1 MHTEYHCHI
10 LPEIDD
16 GADSAETAL
25 GMISVMQEQGV
36 GKIYATPHFY
46 AHREKSVARFLE
58 KREAAFSKIKDTS
71 SVSDIR
77 LGAEIAIEHG
87 ISELTGIEQLALT
100 GTDLILLELPYRE
113 YAPWMS
119 EEIYN
124 IAAEF
129 HLQVILAHVHR
140 YLEYYSKSEIQKIL
154 SHNVIFQ
161 VNNEAFGNW
170 KERRFVKALIA
181 EEKPVVFGSDAHNL
195 ENRRPN
201 WDLLTRKCKPEVIVS
216 SDQICEQHKR

>member
-1 MHTEYHCHI
+1 
-10 LPEIDD
+10 
-16 GADSAETAL
+16 
-25 GMISVMQEQGV
+25 
-36 GKIYATPHFY
+36 
-46 AHREKSVARFLE
+46 
-58 KREAAFSKIKDTS
+58 
-71 SVSDIR
+71 
-77 LGAEIAIEHG
+77 
-87 ISELTGIEQLALT
+87 
-100 GTDLILLELPYRE
+100 
-113 YAPWMS
+113 MS

-161 VNNEAFGNW
+161 VNNEAFGSW

-181 EEKPVVFGSDAHNL
+181 EEKTVVFGSDAHNL